1 MAAGPLSPPPP
12 ADASSLTPPFFADD
26 DDDNTDHGHR
36 MSHESLSSVSTAS
49 LILERISER
58 ADMEST
64 ANASRSSRKG
74 STQDN
79 AGSPGRA
86 HRDRLSDF
94 DDDDPLKDENSADY
108 DLETGPFLGGTNSN
122 NSANGH
128 GADANRRDRDRDRN
142 GAADGDSPSYTTSVR
157 YTKMDPGLRRLVL
170 IFTAVIAVA
179 WFGGLAIYVTHHSY
193 VHGSNYEHDPMA
205 TVARGSLRKIT
216 RAQLAEGYF
225 SPKRASIKWVGGPAG
240 EDGLLLETSRDVP
253 GKVFLAAEDVHSLA
267 SSAGANAGA
276 NTDASSSTTIFSRTL
291 VKDAAFQY
299 GPTRYVISTT
309 LPSKNMAKVLLGVNT
324 KSNWRHSS
332 TASYFVLDVASQ
344 AVEPLV
350 PGEPDARIQLAQ
362 WSPASDAVSFT
373 RDNNLFLR
381 PVPADASLLAA
392 SPVKQVT
399 TDGGAELFYGVPDWV
414 YEEEV
419 FAGAS
424 ATWWSPDGHYLAFLR
439 TNETGVPEY
448 PVQYFIERPSLTDPL
463 PGEENYPEVRQI
475 KYPKAGAHNPVVKL
489 QFYDVAKGDVFTVP
503 VSGDFADDNRLITTV
518 LWAGPHKVL
527 VKETN
532 RISDVMRVV
541 VVDVG
546 ARTGQ
551 AVRTVDVGHIDGGWF
566 EISTTTRY
574 VPADPARQRPD
585 DGYIDTIVY
594 NNGDHLAYFTPPEN
608 PDPIMLTTGP
618 DWEVVSAPSG
628 VDLERNLVYFVA
640 TIQGATQRHVYSVD
654 LHGGSGPT
662 ALTDTS
668 AEGFYAASF
677 SAGAGYV
684 LLEYRGPGIPWQKV
698 ISTPAAA
705 AAASSSGS
713 TAAFEHMLQDN
724 AELADRAKKHALPLR
739 IYGTLEVPGY
749 DAGDPP
755 VQLNYVERRPPHF
768 DPHKTYPV
776 LFQQYSG
783 PGSQEVKHEFRVDFQ
798 AYVAASLGYV
808 VVTVDPRGTGYMGR
822 KNRVLVRG
830 RIGVVEAHDHIAAAK
845 HWAALPYVDAKRL
858 ALWGWSY
865 GGFTTLKTLEQDAGQ
880 TFSYGMAVA
889 PVTDWRFYDSIY
901 TERYMNTPQANAA
914 GYDAS
919 SVQNATALAQNT
931 RFLVM
936 HGVADDNVHF
946 QNSLALLDRLD
957 LAGVSNYD
965 VHVFPDSDHGIYFH
979 NGNTIVYDKLE
990 NWLINAFN
998 GEWLKVNDAKP
1009 VDNKE
1014 KKRQAVGLP
1023 IA

>member
-1 MAAGPLSPPPP
+1 MAARPLSPPPP

-26 DDDNTDHGHR
+26 DDDNDNDR
-36 MSHESLSSVSTAS
+36 RLSHESQSSVSTTS
-49 LILERISER
+49 LILERISDH
-58 ADMEST
+58 ADIEST
-64 ANASRSSRKG
+64 ANSSRKG
-74 STQDN
+74 SPHDRDAHGN
-79 AGSPGRA
+79 GDPGSAR
-86 HRDRLSDF
+86 RDRLSDF
-94 DDDDPLKDENSADY
+94 DEDDPLKDENSADY
-108 DLETGPFLGGTNSN
+108 DLETGPFLGGGGGND
-122 NSANGH
+122 
-128 GADANRRDRDRDRN
+128 ADASHREDRRH
-142 GAADGDSPSYTTSVR
+142 AADADAPSYTKSGR
-157 YTKMDPGLRRLVL
+157 YTKMDPSLRRLVL

-179 WFGGLAIYVTHHSY
+179 WLGGLVIYVTHRSY
-193 VHGSNYEHDPMA
+193 LHGSSFEHDPMA
-205 TVARGSLRKIT
+205 TTAHGNLRKIT
-216 RAQLAEGYF
+216 RSQLADGFF

-240 EDGLLLETSRDVP
+240 EDGLLLEVSRDVP
-253 GKVFLAAEDVHSLA
+253 GKVFLAAEDVRSLP
-267 SSAGANAGA
+267 AGADGA
-276 NTDASSSTTIFSRTL
+276 DSTSSRTL
-291 VKDAAFQY
+291 VKDAAFKY
-299 GPTRYVISTT
+299 GSTRFVISTT
-309 LPSKNMAKVLLGVNT
+309 SPSNNMAKVLLGVNT
-324 KSNWRHSS
+324 KSNWRHSK

-344 AVEPLV
+344 SVEPLV

-362 WSPASDAVSFT
+362 WSPTSDAISFT
-373 RDNNLFLR
+373 RDNNLYLR
-381 PVPADASLLAA
+381 PVPADASQLAA
-392 SPVKQVT
+392 SPVKQIT

-419 FAGAS
+419 FSGAS

-475 KYPKAGAHNPVVKL
+475 KYPKAGAHNPVVNL
-489 QFYDVAKGDVFTVP
+489 QFYDVTKGDVFTVP

-518 LWAGPHKVL
+518 LWAGPQKVL

-546 ARTGQ
+546 ARAGQ

-574 VPADPARQRPD
+574 VPADSARQRPD

-608 PDPIMLTTGP
+608 PNPIMLTQGP
-618 DWEVVSAPSG
+618 DWEVADAPSG

-640 TIQGATQRHVYSVD
+640 TIQGSTQRHVYSVN
-654 LHGGSGPT
+654 LHDGGGLT
-662 ALTDTS
+662 AITNTTT
-668 AEGFYAASF
+668 EGFYAASF
-677 SAGAGYV
+677 STGASYL

-698 ISTPAAA
+698 ISTPAA
-705 AAASSSGS
+705 SSGS
-713 TAAFEHMLQDN
+713 SSSPAFQHTLEDN
-724 AELADRAKKHALPLR
+724 AELADRARKHALPLR
-739 IYGTLEVPGY
+739 VYGTLEVPGY
-749 DAGDPP
+749 EAGDPP

-768 DPHKTYPV
+768 NPNKKYPV

-798 AYVAASLGYV
+798 SYVAASLGYI
-808 VVTVDPRGTGYMGR
+808 VVTVDPRGTGYTGR

-830 RIGVVEAHDHIAAAK
+830 RLGVVESHDHIAAAR
-845 HWAALPYVDAKRL
+845 HWAALPYIDAKRL
-858 ALWGWSY
+858 AIWGWSY

-901 TERYMNTPQANAA
+901 TERYMDTPQRNGA

-919 SVQNATALAQNT
+919 AVQNATALAQNV
-931 RFLVM
+931 RFLIM

-957 LAGVSNYD
+957 LAGISNYD
-965 VHVFPDSDHGIYFH
+965 VHVFPDSDHSIYFH
-979 NGNTIVYDKLE
+979 NGNQIVYDSKPSPAPFFFFCFPLSRAPLTTFRTRKLAHQCLQ
-990 NWLINAFN
+990 WRVAQ
-998 GEWLKVNDAKP
+998 GERCA
-1009 VDNKE
+1009 
-1014 KKRQAVGLP
+1014 AH
-1023 IA
+1023 